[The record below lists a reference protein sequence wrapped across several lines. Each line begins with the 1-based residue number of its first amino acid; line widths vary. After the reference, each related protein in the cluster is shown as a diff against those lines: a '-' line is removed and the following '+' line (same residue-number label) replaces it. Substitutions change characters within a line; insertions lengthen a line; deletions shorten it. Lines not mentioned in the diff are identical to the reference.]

1 MVNFIKGKMQSA
13 KREGNPDGVVY
24 GEGEG
29 WAPHGSECEFIGGR
43 SKSVILCLFACETVS
58 PKVVQ
63 AGFKLMLVMNLRS
76 SRFVFTGGEIT
87 VWSALF

>member
-29 WAPHGSECEFIGGR
+29 GHHMAASVNSSEGEASLLFCA
-43 SKSVILCLFACETVS
+43 CL
-58 PKVVQ
+58 
-63 AGFKLMLVMNLRS
+63 LVRRCLPM
-76 SRFVFTGGEIT
+76 
-87 VWSALF
+87 